1 MGLKR
6 ETFGQRGLTTVEDEA
21 IMFMA
26 GTLHLGL
33 MFVF

>member
-6 ETFGQRGLTTVEDEA
+6 ETLGQRGLTTVEDEA